1 MFSRVLDTAKR
12 LISRSPSAQGRSSE
26 NIDTP
31 SPSDEPDAATTMVT
45 TRGGTETPGAE
56 TPLSSVKK
64 RGGKRELE
72 SLETPTQAKRQR
84 KTAPPPKTTLASE
97 PLSQD
102 ESDGELLDTIA
113 VASSKE
119 EKLPIRRRTGAKVVI
134 AKISSPATEALDGEA
149 HTPDEKSPSVYATPA
164 TSKRVDGSPT
174 PKAKATKNRTP
185 ATATRSSARKLK
197 VQQEEPTTIEVSQT
211 SSKFLDVDEIP
222 SSTFESE
229 QTPIPSHE
237 STEAVLPQP
246 AKAHRRFGSEEPEE
260 AYEAPVTTQPEPT
273 VESEQDD
280 DASDS
285 DEAPEVVTTAAAAS
299 KAKAA
304 QAEADRAFR
313 AKQDQ
318 EQAKRQQHEERIA
331 EEQAQKRLREEK
343 KAKKLAKQ
351 LAKQQKAAEASEEED
366 EPSYSRAITKDLP
379 ALLPDSLLDTIGD
392 QRAPTPPYER
402 RGKTEEQLRKEKLKH
417 HIKFLEQSEKPAKDV
432 KKGKFSVALL
442 GQQNKV
448 LAPAKATRDV
458 RNVRESWLKGRQ
470 VVKKNGAKAKFRST
484 KMERRPHG
492 VRGFLRGGD
501 D

>member
-26 NIDTP
+26 NVDTP
-31 SPSDEPDAATTMVT
+31 SPSDEQDAATKMVT

-64 RGGKRELE
+64 RAGKRELE
-72 SLETPTQAKRQR
+72 SLETPIQAKRQR

-164 TSKRVDGSPT
+164 TSKKVDGSPT
-174 PKAKATKNRTP
+174 PKAKTAKNRTP

-197 VQQEEPTTIEVSQT
+197 AQKEEPAPIE
-211 SSKFLDVDEIP
+211 
-222 SSTFESE
+222 
-229 QTPIPSHE
+229 TPIPSQE

-246 AKAHRRFGSEEPEE
+246 AKAHRRFGSEEPAEG
-260 AYEAPVTTQPEPT
+260 YEAPVTTQPEPT
-273 VESEQDD
+273 VGSEQGD

-285 DEAPEVVTTAAAAS
+285 DEAPEVVTTAAATS

-313 AKQDQ
+313 AKQEQ

-351 LAKQQKAAEASEEED
+351 LAKQQKATEAFEEDD

-492 VRGFLRGGD
+492 VRGFLSGGD